1 MSRFLFVI
9 GHFAGR
15 HPWRVLAVWGIF
27 ATSVVLLNGAYGG
40 ASTEEFSIP
49 GAESQRAADA
59 LEDRFPQQT
68 LYTSSIVFHSPDG
81 LERGPAKTA
90 ITRAVSR
97 LTAGA
102 HVVGVGDPYDR
113 EASTLSRD
121 GTTALV
127 TVGYDSQ
134 EIGVEEFEDAE
145 AAVQEVSDAGVQV
158 EYDGA
163 LGYANP
169 AAEPSSEMIAIAAA
183 VVVLLIAFGSV
194 VATSLPIVA
203 ALTAI
208 LTGSS
213 IIGILSG
220 LIAVPKVATVVGL
233 MLGLGVGIDYAL
245 FVLSRHRQNLD
256 QGMSVPEA
264 TGRANATAGL
274 SVLFAGVTVVV
285 AIAGMQISGIPML
298 AVMGWASALMVAVT
312 MLAALTLLPALLGL
326 AGRRLNSLRIPFTR
340 SKPGYDPSSRAAR
353 WAAFVVRRPVGIG
366 IAAVLVLLTLTAPVL
381 SMRLGFADAGN
392 DAPATTTRKAYD
404 LISEAYGRGV
414 NGTLQIVVSA
424 TDGGLSGPQLARL
437 QDALARVPGVAT
449 VAAPVLN
456 EDSSLALLNV
466 TPTTGP
472 QDEKTSQL
480 LQHLRDDVLP
490 GAVDLGDVGDGE
502 AMITGTTALQV
513 DLSRQL
519 GHRMAW
525 FLGIVIGLSFLLLM
539 LVFKSVLIPLKAA
552 VFNLLSVGASYGA
565 VVAVFQWGWG
575 ASLIGVHESVPIMPL
590 APMLMF
596 AILFGLSMDYEV
608 FLISRIRE
616 QYRATGDARGAI
628 VEGVGSTARVITSAA
643 LIMIAVFGAFILA
656 NDTTTKL
663 FGLGLAL
670 AVVLDVTLV
679 RMILVPAAMSLL
691 GDRAWWLPGWL
702 QRHLPNIDLDG
713 GTTWPSGDEVSVSSD
728 TDRDRQL
735 V

>member
-1 MSRFLFVI
+1 M
-9 GHFAGR
+9 
-15 HPWRVLAVWGIF
+15 
-27 ATSVVLLNGAYGG
+27 
-40 ASTEEFSIP
+40 
-49 GAESQRAADA
+49 
-59 LEDRFPQQT
+59 
-68 LYTSSIVFHSPDG
+68 
-81 LERGPAKTA
+81 
-90 ITRAVSR
+90 
-97 LTAGA
+97 
-102 HVVGVGDPYDR
+102 
-113 EASTLSRD
+113 
-121 GTTALV
+121 
-127 TVGYDSQ
+127 
-134 EIGVEEFEDAE
+134 
-145 AAVQEVSDAGVQV
+145 
-158 EYDGA
+158 
-163 LGYANP
+163 
-169 AAEPSSEMIAIAAA
+169 
-183 VVVLLIAFGSV
+183 
-194 VATSLPIVA
+194 
-203 ALTAI
+203 
-208 LTGSS
+208 
-213 IIGILSG
+213 
-220 LIAVPKVATVVGL
+220 
-233 MLGLGVGIDYAL
+233 
-245 FVLSRHRQNLD
+245 
-256 QGMSVPEA
+256 
-264 TGRANATAGL
+264 
-274 SVLFAGVTVVV
+274 
-285 AIAGMQISGIPML
+285 
-298 AVMGWASALMVAVT
+298 
-312 MLAALTLLPALLGL
+312 
-326 AGRRLNSLRIPFTR
+326 
-340 SKPGYDPSSRAAR
+340 
-353 WAAFVVRRPVGIG
+353 VRRPVGIG

-502 AMITGTTALQV
+502 VMITGTTALQV

-525 FLGIVIGLSFLLLM
+525 FLGAVIGLSFLLLM
-539 LVFKSVLIPLKAA
+539 LVFRSVLIPLKAA
-552 VFNLLSVGASYGA
+552 VLNLLSVGASYGV

-575 ASLIGVHESVPIMPL
+575 ASLIGVHETVPIMPL

-608 FLISRIRE
+608 FLLSRVRE
-616 QYRATGDARGAI
+616 QYRATGTPTEPSSRASA
-628 VEGVGSTARVITSAA
+628 STGRVITSAA

-663 FGLGLAL
+663 FGLGLGV

-679 RMILVPAAMSLL
+679 RMVLVPAAMSLL
-691 GDRAWWLPGWL
+691 GDAPGGCPAWL

>member
-1 MSRFLFVI
+1 
-9 GHFAGR
+9 
-15 HPWRVLAVWGIF
+15 
-27 ATSVVLLNGAYGG
+27 
-40 ASTEEFSIP
+40 
-49 GAESQRAADA
+49 
-59 LEDRFPQQT
+59 
-68 LYTSSIVFHSPDG
+68 
-81 LERGPAKTA
+81 
-90 ITRAVSR
+90 
-97 LTAGA
+97 
-102 HVVGVGDPYDR
+102 
-113 EASTLSRD
+113 
-121 GTTALV
+121 
-127 TVGYDSQ
+127 
-134 EIGVEEFEDAE
+134 
-145 AAVQEVSDAGVQV
+145 
-158 EYDGA
+158 
-163 LGYANP
+163 
-169 AAEPSSEMIAIAAA
+169 
-183 VVVLLIAFGSV
+183 
-194 VATSLPIVA
+194 
-203 ALTAI
+203 
-208 LTGSS
+208 
-213 IIGILSG
+213 
-220 LIAVPKVATVVGL
+220 
-233 MLGLGVGIDYAL
+233 
-245 FVLSRHRQNLD
+245 
-256 QGMSVPEA
+256 
-264 TGRANATAGL
+264 
-274 SVLFAGVTVVV
+274 
-285 AIAGMQISGIPML
+285 
-298 AVMGWASALMVAVT
+298 
-312 MLAALTLLPALLGL
+312 
-326 AGRRLNSLRIPFTR
+326 
-340 SKPGYDPSSRAAR
+340 
-353 WAAFVVRRPVGIG
+353 
-366 IAAVLVLLTLTAPVL
+366 
-381 SMRLGFADAGN
+381 
-392 DAPATTTRKAYD
+392 
-404 LISEAYGRGV
+404 
-414 NGTLQIVVSA
+414 
-424 TDGGLSGPQLARL
+424 
-437 QDALARVPGVAT
+437 
-449 VAAPVLN
+449 
-456 EDSSLALLNV
+456 
-466 TPTTGP
+466 
-472 QDEKTSQL
+472 
-480 LQHLRDDVLP
+480 
-490 GAVDLGDVGDGE
+490 
-502 AMITGTTALQV
+502 MITGTTALQV